1 MAMTHLTIETRR
13 GGDTRRGGAIL
24 ALAAAGALW
33 GLTVPLSKLG
43 LEWLGASWLTVA
55 RFGLAAP
62 LLAVL
67 ARRNLRAALTPG
79 VAAAGALGY
88 GAVILLQNAGIERT
102 SVSHAALVVGAVP
115 VLVAIIAAAVGRA
128 TAGAAAW
135 VGSLVAV
142 AGVGLVA
149 SGGGAGATLAGDLLV
164 LASVA
169 GAAGLIVLQP
179 RLLAGRDPGAVT
191 AVQLGAAALAALPVA
206 AIAEGAPAVP
216 AAPAPVAA
224 VTGLGLAGT
233 LAAFWLFAWAQARVP
248 AELAGAFVNLEPLV
262 GAICGVVAFGDA
274 VGLEQALGGL
284 AILAGIAVAALAGGR
299 PRRADRGRRD
309 GTADSA
315 RSGARSHRA
324 DRHGR
329 DGTSLAAL
337 AGGRP
342 RRADQP
348 GRGSLESR
356 PLDTRPRAR
365 EDPRRGG
372 DHHARHRDADAA
384 RDPRDPR
391 VLPHEPDADLLR
403 LADGVQPARHRPLV
417 ARLLLHQLLRLVR
430 GQPPARVRAEGAA
443 VPRVRVDGGRLQ
455 PPARAQGGARPD
467 RARRPGR
474 QGGVR
479 HVRRR
484 DREGGR
490 RGRAGDRAPVRRAA
504 PPARLEDRH
513 DAARQRGRRAERAEH
528 AQPCLEL

>member
-1 MAMTHLTIETRR
+1 MTFTRSITT
-13 GGDTRRGGAIL
+13 GRGGALI

-33 GLTVPLSKLG
+33 GLTVPMSKLG

-67 ARRNLRAALTPG
+67 ARRRLRAALTPG

-115 VLVAIIAAAVGRA
+115 VLVVVIAAAAGRG

-135 VGSLVAV
+135 TGSLVAV
-142 AGVGLVA
+142 AGVALVA
-149 SGGGAGATLAGDLLV
+149 GAGGSGATLAGDLLV

-169 GAAGLIVLQP
+169 GAAALIVLQP

-191 AVQLGAAALAALPVA
+191 AVQLGAAALAALPMA
-206 AIAEGAPAVP
+206 AIAEGAPPAP
-216 AAPAPVAA
+216 AAAGPIAA
-224 VTGLGLAGT
+224 VVGLGLAGT

-248 AELAGAFVNLEPLV
+248 AELAGAFVNLEPLI
-262 GAICGVVAFGDA
+262 GALTGVVAFQDA
-274 VGLEQALGGL
+274 VGPEHALGGL
-284 AILAGIAVAALAGGR
+284 AILAGIGLAA
-299 PRRADRGRRD
+299 RA
-309 GTADSA
+309 
-315 RSGARSHRA
+315 
-324 DRHGR
+324 GR
-329 DGTSLAAL
+329 DHRRTDQAA
-337 AGGRP
+337 
-342 RRADQP
+342 D
-348 GRGSLESR
+348 GSLESR
-356 PLDTRPRAR
+356 RLDTRPRAR
-365 EDPRRGG
+365 EDPPRGG
-372 DHHARHRDADAA
+372 DHHARDEDADAP

-403 LADGVQPARHRPLV
+403 LTDRVQPARYRPLA
-417 ARLLLHQLLRLVR
+417 ARVLLHQLLRLVR

-443 VPRVRVDGGRLQ
+443 IPRVRVDGGRLQ

-467 RARRPGR
+467 RAGRPGR
-474 QGGVR
+474 QGRVR

-484 DREGGR
+484 DGEGGGR
-490 RGRAGDRAPVRRAA
+490 RGTGDRASVGRAA

-513 DAARQRGRRAERAEH
+513 HAARQRGRRAERAEH
-528 AQPCLEL
+528 ARPCFEL